1 MSIDVNCSAW
11 DGFRTGEWRHLVNVS
26 NFIQKNYTPYSGDDS
41 FLAPI
46 SEKTAKVWAKARD
59 LIVEEVKKGIIDVEV
74 DAVSGIDNFEPGYI
88 DKENEV
94 IVGLQ
99 TDAPLKRIV
108 NLYGGLRT
116 AKSALEQY
124 GYELNP
130 EIEKHFK
137 LYRKT
142 HNDGVFDAYPKRT
155 RLARTA
161 GLLTGLPDAYGRGRL
176 VGDYRRVALY
186 GTDFLIE
193 EKQKDLDI
201 LDGPMTDERIRLREE
216 VQMQIRALKEMAS
229 MAAKYGCD
237 ITVPAE
243 NAR

>member
-124 GYELNP
+124 GYELIRRLRSISSYT
-130 EIEKHFK
+130 E
-137 LYRKT
+137 
-142 HNDGVFDAYPKRT
+142 KRT
-155 RLARTA
+155 MTVYLMHI
-161 GLLTGLPDAYGRGRL
+161 LSVQDLQELQ
-176 VGDYRRVALY
+176 VFSQ
-186 GTDFLIE
+186 DFLMLTE
-193 EKQKDLDI
+193 EAVL
-201 LDGPMTDERIRLREE
+201 
-216 VQMQIRALKEMAS
+216 
-229 MAAKYGCD
+229 
-237 ITVPAE
+237 
-243 NAR
+243 